1 QEVFNEY
8 DRGKEEVALRNLQ
21 EKVVPVSMDLLS
33 RYEELAEHRESVID
47 EMGEKNIAQGE
58 MLILV
63 SAIIS
68 VVTVVFSIVIALFTS
83 SIITKPL
90 ITVMNRMKE
99 IAVGD
104 LSQAS
109 LEKNTQDE
117 TGQLVDA
124 TNEMNNN

>member
-1 QEVFNEY
+1 ERYQEKVLELNGTDEVKQLIDETVEWRELIYQEVFNEY

-90 ITVMNRMKE
+90 ITVMNR
-99 IAVGD
+99 
-104 LSQAS
+104 
-109 LEKNTQDE
+109 
-117 TGQLVDA
+117 
-124 TNEMNNN
+124 